1 VDDLQRQLRFALI
14 GFLIIIPLG
23 VVGFMYFEGIQSPIE
38 ALYVTVI
45 TLSTIGYG
53 DIVPRTDTGRLFV
66 ISFVISGLSVFAFAG
81 QAFLQVLTSPAL
93 RLARQRRQTQR
104 QIAELQYH
112 YIICGMGEMV
122 DKTIEYLLQG
132 ANARRTS
139 IRITYY
145 QPIDEFLDRV
155 FGDDAEGHH
164 LWIRRPLQA
173 FFHWLIDISQRQST
187 ILDIVVVVTQDKA
200 YAERLR
206 NSGLLVV
213 EGSPSE
219 DATLIEAGVKRA
231 QAMMV
236 LLDSDTE
243 ALLTVLTAHT
253 LVPTLHI
260 TAAVLDDDLSRKIIR
275 AGSAAVLTP
284 FEIAGQ
290 FLNNATFRPA
300 VNDFYNGLLFE
311 HSTDYRMTQLLM
323 GEDSPWIGQEVES
336 LKLREQYDAGIIG
349 IRYANKGYSNAPVPH
364 YILQEDDVLLAV
376 APGKNIDI
384 LQKDVRGGKA
394 STRLSLWQ
402 ALPVLHEPIKGEH
415 PYSLIEAEKA
425 AAEMEKHF
433 IIAANDRLARNAIDQ
448 LDPSRPF
455 VIISS
460 DNTLTSELLKRGFRV
475 LHGNPTSEDVLLKA
489 GIKKAQAI
497 MVALEK
503 KADSVL
509 TVLSSR
515 ALNKKLLITASA
527 NTDDMVEKLERAG
540 ADRVVSPFHVAAR
553 FVLLTTTRPELSG
566 FVNAVIYN
574 HHTGLETTEI
584 YMEDDSLWISKTIG
598 ELYLGRD
605 YEAGVVGVRQ
615 ADRKRFVYAPPSDY
629 VIKAHEVL
637 IIVTPMQYSD
647 EIRDSA
653 YGGSSRRPNTLRSQV
668 LQSNKWTPD
677 EIQKM
682 LKQAKKS

>member
-1 VDDLQRQLRFALI
+1 VDDLQRQLRFALVA
-14 GFLIIIPLG
+14 FLIIIPLG
-23 VVGFMYFEGIQSPIE
+23 VVGFMYFEGISFVE
-38 ALYVTVI
+38 ALYVTII

-53 DIVPRTDTGRLFV
+53 DITPATDAGRLFV
-66 ISFVISGLSVFAFAG
+66 VGFVISGLSVFAFAG

-93 RLARQRRQTQR
+93 RIVRQRRQTQR
-104 QIAELQYH
+104 QIAELESH

-132 ANARRTS
+132 ANARRHS
-139 IRITYY
+139 VRATYY
-145 QPIDEFLDRV
+145 QPVDDFLDKI
-155 FGDDAEGHH
+155 FGDDAHGHH
-164 LWIRRPLQA
+164 LWLRRPLQR
-173 FFHWLIDISQRQST
+173 FFHWLIDMSRSQT
-187 ILDIVVVVTQDKA
+187 TLLDIVVVVTQDKP

-206 NSGLLVV
+206 NKGLLVV
-213 EGSPSE
+213 EGNPSE
-219 DATLIEAGVKRA
+219 DATLHEAGIQRA

-243 ALLTVLTAHT
+243 ALIAVLTAHT

-311 HSTDYRMTQLLM
+311 HSTNYRMTQLLM
-323 GEDSPWIGQEVES
+323 GEDSPWIGREIGK

-349 IRYANKGYSNAPVPH
+349 IRYANKGFNNAPALDYV
-364 YILQEDDVLLAV
+364 LEEDDVLLAV
-376 APGKNIDI
+376 APSNTIDA

-394 STRLSLWQ
+394 TTRLRLWQ
-402 ALPVLHEPIKGEH
+402 ALPFLNEPIKGEH
-415 PYSLIEAEKA
+415 SYSLMEAEKA
-425 AAEMEKHF
+425 VSEMEKHF
-433 IIAANDRLARNAIDQ
+433 IIAGNDRLARNAIDQ

-475 LHGNPTSEDVLLKA
+475 LHGNPTSEDILIKA

-503 KADSVL
+503 KSDSVL

-540 ADRVVSPFHVAAR
+540 ADRVLSPFHVAAR

-574 HHTGLETTEI
+574 RQTGLETTEI
-584 YMEDDSLWISKTIG
+584 YMEDNSLWIGKTIAD
-598 ELYLGRD
+598 LHLQD

-615 ADRKRFVYAPPSDY
+615 ADRKHFVYAPPSDY
-629 VIKAHEVL
+629 LIKAHEVL
-637 IIVTPMQYSD
+637 IIVTPMNYSD

-653 YGGSSRRPNTLRSQV
+653 YGGSSRRPNTLRSNA
-668 LQSNKWTPD
+668 LQSNRWTPD
-677 EIQKM
+677 EIQKI
-682 LKQAKKS
+682 LKQARKS